1 MYHDSVLNQ
10 GSRPLSKSLSGWKR
24 TTASKQSKSQCVHI
38 WQPWAS
44 WILRTGPD
52 RTIHR
57 AGLIPSGPP
66 QSSSLFLVSF
76 IFLSAL
82 DDHFKLISPE
92 KKRGQ
97 EHHPNRQ
104 RLDTPRGI
112 YLLFVGRWMILTEDC
127 VNYSASPKE
136 IAILLISQPEILALQ
151 TIWQFLFR
159 DFNITTM
166 ITLLFLFP
174 KRQSHV

>member
-10 GSRPLSKSLSGWKR
+10 GSLPLSKSLSGWKR
-24 TTASKQSKSQCVHI
+24 TTASKLSKSQCVHI

-57 AGLIPSGPP
+57 AGLTLSGPP

-82 DDHFKLISPE
+82 DDHFKLSSPE

-112 YLLFVGRWMILTEDC
+112 YLLFVGRMNDSHRRLCELQC
-127 VNYSASPKE
+127 EPKGNCNL
-136 IAILLISQPEILALQ
+136 IDKPTGNFGFANNMAISI
-151 TIWQFLFR
+151 
-159 DFNITTM
+159 
-166 ITLLFLFP
+166 
-174 KRQSHV
+174 